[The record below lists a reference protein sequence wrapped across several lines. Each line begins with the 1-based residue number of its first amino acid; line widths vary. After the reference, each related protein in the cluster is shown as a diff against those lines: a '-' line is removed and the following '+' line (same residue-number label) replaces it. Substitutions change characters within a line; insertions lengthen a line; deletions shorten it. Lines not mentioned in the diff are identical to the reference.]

1 MRRLPD
7 PRTIY
12 LIARREFV
20 TRVRSRFF
28 ILGTIAFALL
38 LAGYIVVQA
47 LVISKATTTVKIG
60 FTGDAAV
67 LAQPLVNAAATENVE
82 VDVHNLS
89 SAANGESQVRGGSL
103 DAAVSG
109 DAAAPDVAV
118 KDSLNTTVAATL
130 NALVKQVALTRALQ
144 ASGAN
149 PADVEG
155 KVAAASIHLQLL
167 DPNAAEKTSRQ
178 VVGVFVAILLYV
190 SLLLYGQL
198 VAQGVVEEKANRIIE
213 ILLSTVRARELLFG
227 KVLGIGLVGLVQL
240 AVLAVVALV
249 TISRYQVVSIPDVG
263 AASVIGGLVWYVLG
277 FVFYALIFA
286 AAGSMVSRQEDVASV
301 TGPVSM
307 IAVGAYLSFFWV
319 VANPDNTLAVL
330 MSVVPPF
337 ALVIMPGRIATGD
350 ATLWQIAVS
359 ITLTVL
365 AIAALNVLAARIY
378 TNSVLRIGTRVKL
391 AQAWRGR

>member
-1 MRRLPD
+1 LQRLPD

-28 ILGTIAFALL
+28 IVGTIAFSLL

-47 LVISKATTTVKIG
+47 VVISKATTTVTIG
-60 FTGDAAV
+60 FAGDAAV
-67 LAQPLVNAAATENVE
+67 LAQPLANAAATDNVQI
-82 VDVHNLS
+82 DVHHLS
-89 SAANGESQVRGGSL
+89 SAADGETQVRSGSL

-118 KDSLNTTVAATL
+118 KDSLNPTVAATL

-149 PADVEG
+149 PAEVEG

-249 TISRYQVVSIPDVG
+249 TISRYQVVSIPNVG

-319 VANPDNTLAVL
+319 VANPNNTLAVI
-330 MSVVPPF
+330 MSVIPPF

-359 ITLTVL
+359 ITLTIL
-365 AIAALNVLAARIY
+365 AIAALNVQAARIY

-391 AQAWRGR
+391 VQAWRGR

>member
-1 MRRLPD
+1 LRRLPD

-89 SAANGESQVRGGSL
+89 SAADGESQVRGGSL